1 MIKVNVGLS
10 RKLSKDY
17 NSTGFS
23 LNIEGEITAPLDN
36 PEMVVER
43 IREFYDLAEE
53 ALDQQIERH
62 HGDDAIAN
70 RDSNN
75 RFSGRNGAL
84 SRTDRP
90 HPTTDGNSNRDRHSQ
105 DELATNKQINYL
117 LSIAKRHEL
126 STAKLEERI
135 AEVLGR
141 PVALYD
147 LTKRAA
153 GTVIDALNGNT
164 ETTTNGHR
172 RD

>member
-1 MIKVNVGLS
+1 MIRVTVGVS
-10 RKLSKDY
+10 KKLSKNF

-62 HGDDAIAN
+62 QGDDAIAN
-70 RDSNN
+70 HDTNN
-75 RFSGRNGAL
+75 RFAGRDGAS
-84 SRTDRP
+84 SRSDRP
-90 HPTTDGNSNRDRHSQ
+90 QPTTNGNGSRNIQ
-105 DELATNKQINYL
+105 DEPATNKQVNYL
-117 LSIAKRHEL
+117 LSIAKRNEL

-164 ETTTNGHR
+164 ETTMHGHR

>member
-62 HGDDAIAN
+62 QGDDAIAN
-70 RDSNN
+70 RDTNN
-75 RFSGRNGAL
+75 RFTGRNGAS

-90 HPTTDGNSNRDRHSQ
+90 QPTTNGNGSRDSQ
-105 DELATNKQINYL
+105 DQPATNKQINYL
-117 LSIAKRHEL
+117 LSIAK
-126 STAKLEERI
+126 LEARI

-141 PVALYD
+141 PIALYD

-164 ETTTNGHR
+164 ETATNGHR

>member
-1 MIKVNVGLS
+1 MIRVNVGLS
-10 RKLSKDY
+10 RKLSKDF

-36 PEMVVER
+36 PEAVVER
-43 IREFYDLAEE
+43 IREYYDLAEE

-62 HGDDAIAN
+62 QGDNAIAN
-70 RDSNN
+70 RDSPN
-75 RFSGRNGAL
+75 RFSGRNGAS

-90 HPTTDGNSNRDRHSQ
+90 QPTANGNGSRNSQ
-105 DELATNKQINYL
+105 DEPATNKQVNYL
-117 LSIAKRHEL
+117 LSIAKRNEL

-164 ETTTNGHR
+164 ETATNGQR

>member
-1 MIKVNVGLS
+1 MIRVTVGVS
-10 RKLSKDY
+10 KKLSKNF

-62 HGDDAIAN
+62 QGDDAIAN
-70 RDSNN
+70 RDTNN
-75 RFSGRNGAL
+75 RFIGHNGAS

-90 HPTTDGNSNRDRHSQ
+90 QPTATGNGNRDSQ
-105 DELATNKQINYL
+105 DQPATNKQINYL

-126 STAKLEERI
+126 STAKLEARI

-147 LTKRAA
+147 LNKRAA

-164 ETTTNGHR
+164 ETATNGHR
-172 RD
+172 

>member
-10 RKLSKDY
+10 RKLSKDF

-23 LNIEGEITAPLDN
+23 LNLEGEIPAPIDD
-36 PEMVVER
+36 PEAVVER

-62 HGDDAIAN
+62 QGDDAVAN
-70 RDSNN
+70 RDTDN
-75 RFSGRNGAL
+75 RVHRQNGA
-84 SRTDRP
+84 SSYPDRP
-90 HPTTDGNSNRDRHSQ
+90 QPTTNGNGSRSNQ
-105 DELATNKQINYL
+105 EEPATNKQINYL

-126 STAKLEERI
+126 STAKLESRI

-164 ETTTNGHR
+164 ETATNGHR
-172 RD
+172 

>member
-62 HGDDAIAN
+62 QGDDAIAN
-70 RDSNN
+70 RDTNN
-75 RFSGRNGAL
+75 RFTGRNGASSHTHRPQPATNGNG
-84 SRTDRP
+84 SRNT
-90 HPTTDGNSNRDRHSQ
+90 Q
-105 DELATNKQINYL
+105 DEPATSKQINFL
-117 LSIAKRHEL
+117 LSIAKRQEL
-126 STAKLEERI
+126 STAKLESRI

-164 ETTTNGHR
+164 ETATNGHR
-172 RD
+172 